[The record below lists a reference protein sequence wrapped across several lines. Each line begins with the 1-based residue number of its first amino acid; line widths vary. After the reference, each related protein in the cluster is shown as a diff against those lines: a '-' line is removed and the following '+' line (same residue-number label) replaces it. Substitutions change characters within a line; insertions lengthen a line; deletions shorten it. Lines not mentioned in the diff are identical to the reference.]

1 MEFDLSVY
9 TPIIVNVF
17 LTVITA
23 VIGAVGL
30 AVRSFVN
37 SKLNAEQLANLNTV
51 ATIAVQAAEQ
61 LYGALE
67 GDQKKQFAL
76 DYAEAELAKRGIKV
90 ETDQLSAIIEAAVM
104 AEFNY
109 PASVE
114 PAAPPAET
122 SVVMSTGDEATPGV
136 VVSTPAGDGSTDA
149 DDIL

>member
-1 MEFDLSVY
+1 VEFDLSVY

-61 LYGALE
+61 LYGAFE

-90 ETDQLSAIIEAAVM
+90 ETDQLSAIIEAAVL

-109 PASVE
+109 PAAVE
-114 PAAPPAET
+114 PAPAPAET
-122 SVVMSTGDEATPGV
+122 
-136 VVSTPAGDGSTDA
+136 VVSQSADSEGQVVTSTPVTEDSV
-149 DDIL
+149 